1 MTNMV
6 ASNLLD
12 FVSRMSILTTAIV
25 CLHVFNAVLS
35 DMISAYDSMVVW
47 FMVLKVTQ
55 QYLRYIVAISFIDEE
70 NRTTRRKPPTCR
82 KSLTNFITKYCI
94 DGPYV

>member
-35 DMISAYDSMVVW
+35 DMISAYIRCYVRLYSHLICRGL
-47 FMVLKVTQ
+47 VL
-55 QYLRYIVAISFIDEE
+55 YLCYYMCRLTVA
-70 NRTTRRKPPTCR
+70 RQV
-82 KSLTNFITKYCI
+82 SL
-94 DGPYV
+94 VEL